1 MCVGLL
7 LGRSTPR
14 IRGMVV
20 PRSALALLVAR
31 VLADHQ
37 QLAVPADQLALL
49 ADTLD
54 ARSHFHRRLR
64 VAPSG
69 PEIMEITRVAVARK
83 SGKGSFAG
91 PSHRVFLL
99 IVASGGRKPLLGRAR
114 GVYAPPLA
122 RDQPKASGL
131 PQVE

>member
-14 IRGMVV
+14 IRGMVWF
-20 PRSALALLVAR
+20 PRSALALLVTR

-37 QLAVPADQLALL
+37 QFAVPANQLALL

-54 ARSHFHRRLR
+54 ARSHFHCRLR

-69 PEIMEITRVAVARK
+69 PEIMEITRVSVAGK
-83 SGKGSFAG
+83 SGKGSFHG
-91 PSHRVFLL
+91 PPRCV
-99 IVASGGRKPLLGRAR
+99 
-114 GVYAPPLA
+114 
-122 RDQPKASGL
+122 Q
-131 PQVE
+131 